1 MPSDTLN
8 TYYAPA
14 ERVEKQ
20 CIFNQSI
27 TVKSLPIIKALVD
40 LVPDAFLVLNEQRQ
54 IVFCNNSFLTIL
66 GGVEE
71 NEVLGDRPGE
81 ALHCIH
87 AGETNGGCGTSK
99 FCRYCG
105 AVNTILQS
113 QNEMNDL
120 KTNECNILSEE
131 NVALNLNV
139 WAKTV
144 DIDGEKYTFFIA
156 RDISDTKR
164 RVLLEKIFFHDIMNT
179 AGGLSGLLELLEAAD
194 SDEKKELV
202 ELVKNISQTLIEEIE
217 AQKMIVSAC
226 SGDLKINNQ
235 TVQTSQIVEEVINI
249 YSNHV
254 VAIEKNIIIHPDNK
268 KCLITT
274 DPIILKRII
283 GNMLKNAL
291 EAIPE
296 RETVTICVKQ
306 HDDFVQFEVHNAGVM
321 PESAQMQIFQRSF
334 STKGSGRGLG
344 TYSIKL
350 LGESFLGGQVSFISS
365 EENGT
370 TFKLVLPISKEDSKN
385 SED

>member
-1 MPSDTLN
+1 MSNDILT
-8 TYYAPA
+8 TDYASA
-14 ERVEKQ
+14 ERMENK
-20 CIFNQSI
+20 CIFNQSLKI
-27 TVKSLPIIKALVD
+27 KALPIIKGLVD

-66 GGVEE
+66 GGIEE
-71 NEVLGDRPGE
+71 TEVLGDRPGE

-87 AGETNGGCGTSK
+87 AGESNGGCGTSK
-99 FCRYCG
+99 FCKYCG

-120 KTNECNILSEE
+120 KTNECNILSED

-144 DIDGEKYTFFIA
+144 IIEDEKYTFFIA

-179 AGGLSGLLELLEAAD
+179 AGGLSGLLELLESAD
-194 SDEKKELV
+194 PDEKQELV

-235 TVQTSQIVEEVINI
+235 TIQTANILDEIINI

-254 VAIEKNIIIHPDNK
+254 VAIEKHIVIHPDTKN
-268 KCLITT
+268 CQIVT
-274 DPIILKRII
+274 DPVILKRII

-291 EAIPE
+291 EAIQE
-296 RETVTICVKQ
+296 GETVTICVKKV
-306 HDDFVQFEVHNAGVM
+306 DDSVHFEVQNSGVI

-350 LGESFLGGQVSFISS
+350 LGESFLSGQVSFSSS

-370 TFKLVLPISKEDSKN
+370 IFQLALPIYKEASEH

>member
-1 MPSDTLN
+1 MSNGTFDTE
-8 TYYAPA
+8 YASA
-14 ERVEKQ
+14 ERVKPQ

-27 TVKSLPIIKALVD
+27 KIKSLPIIKALVD

-71 NEVLGDRPGE
+71 KEVLGDRPGE

-87 AGETNGGCGTSK
+87 AGAAKGGCGTSK

-113 QNEMNDL
+113 QGELNDL
-120 KTNECNILSEE
+120 KNNECNIIAEG

-144 DIDGEKYTFFIA
+144 EIEGEKYTFFIA

-179 AGGLSGLLELLEAAD
+179 AGGLTGLLELLESAD
-194 SDEKKELV
+194 PDEKKELV

-235 TVQTSQIVEEVINI
+235 IVQSVEIVDEVIKI

-254 VAIEKNIIIHPDNK
+254 VAIDKNIVIHPDSEN
-268 KCLITT
+268 IAIET
-274 DPIILKRII
+274 DSIILKRII
-283 GNMLKNAL
+283 GNMIKNAL

-296 RETVTICVKQ
+296 GQTVTVCVKQ
-306 HDDFVQFEVHNAGVM
+306 VDDSVHFEVQNPGLM
-321 PESAQMQIFQRSF
+321 PEAAQMQVFQRSF

-350 LGESFLGGQVSFISS
+350 LGESFLGGQVSFTSS

-370 TFKLVLPISKEDSKN
+370 TFKLVLPISQEDGQN
-385 SED
+385 SEN